1 MNLDNTIVVVADL
14 GQLKVYRVV
23 SKLGIDRHKEAK
35 VSTSNASG
43 EEKLSVNFELI
54 KDIDD
59 MSEHKRISEEMS
71 DNIGL
76 TGEPHNMLL
85 EKDKK
90 GLKHIADDIKTV
102 IVQENPS
109 AWFLSFPNETIN
121 QLISMLDHDVKKLLT
136 KSIPSDLTKVNKSKL
151 QTYFL

>member
-1 MNLDNTIVVVADL
+1 MSLDNTIVVVADL
-14 GQLKVYRVV
+14 GQLKVYRIV
-23 SKLGIDRHKEAK
+23 SKLGIDKHTDAK

-54 KDIDD
+54 KDIDY
-59 MSEHKRISEEMS
+59 MSAHKRISEEMS

-85 EKDKK
+85 EKEKK
-90 GLKHIADDIKTV
+90 GLKYIAEDIKTV
-102 IVQENPS
+102 IEDENPS
-109 AWFLSFPNETIN
+109 AWFLAFPKETLN
-121 QLISMLDHDVKKLLT
+121 QLTGMLDQNIKKILT